1 MNSINVNQTGG
12 FPLTTDVLSY
22 MQNAYK
28 IFNAMS
34 GISGDLII
42 LSGCEVVGNT
52 VSDGVVA
59 IEGEIYHFQGTTLG
73 SHVFIK
79 EVNTSKIFED
89 GSQKTVLVEK
99 VATFGSSTKSY
110 PWESFRRVLS
120 NRQIEEKSFTEETSL
135 LKRLEKLEERV
146 KKTVPLGLVA
156 IWGKPANIPLPEG
169 WREYEPLQGRMA
181 VGQDIADNDLGVI
194 GRTGGEKMH
203 RLTIA
208 EMPSHNHL
216 YKDTITV
223 ENVSYNDRL
232 EILRRGNFLDGWD
245 DIGARIPGAK
255 DQDNNILF
263 YKKRTSEIKGNDQLH
278 NNMPPY
284 RVIRYIEFVGF

>member
-59 IEGEIYHFQGTTLG
+59 IEGEIYPFQGTTLG
-73 SHVFIK
+73 SHVFVK

-89 GSQKTVLVEK
+89 GSQKTVLMEK

-156 IWGKPANIPLPEG
+156 IWDRPALDIPEG
-169 WREYEPLQGRMA
+169 WVEHTEMQGVVPVGYKSNDDSFNRIGTTVGTKEEKVELKNLPNIKLDLENQNGSGFEFLGNNLKNITQWHRGGGTWYENNTQLPKWGKEQGHYLKA
-181 VGQDIADNDLGVI
+181 ILK
-194 GRTGGEKMH
+194 GGEEP
-203 RLTIA
+203 I
-208 EMPSHNHL
+208 
-216 YKDTITV
+216 
-223 ENVSYNDRL
+223 
-232 EILRRGNFLDGWD
+232 
-245 DIGARIPGAK
+245 
-255 DQDNNILF
+255 NNIQPSRIVKF
-263 YKKRTSEIKGNDQLH
+263 
-278 NNMPPY
+278 
-284 RVIRYIEFVGF
+284 IRFVGF

>member
-34 GISGDLII
+34 SISGDLII

-59 IEGEIYHFQGTTLG
+59 IEGEIYPFQGTTLG

-120 NRQIEEKSFTEETSL
+120 SRQIEEKSFTEETSL

-169 WREYEPLQGRMA
+169 WREYEPLRGRMA
-181 VGQDIADNDLGVI
+181 VGQDVADNDLGVI
-194 GRTGGEKMH
+194 GKVGGEKMH
-203 RLTIA
+203 RLTID

-232 EILRRGNFLDGWD
+232 EILRKGNFLDGWD

-284 RVIRYIEFVGF
+284 RVIRFIEFVGF

>member
-59 IEGEIYHFQGTTLG
+59 IEGEIYPFQGTTLG

-110 PWESFRRVLS
+110 PWEGFRRVLS

-156 IWGKPANIPLPEG
+156 IWGKPADAIPIG
-169 WREYEPLQGRMA
+169 WIEYEPMRGYVPVGYRPRDFDFGTLDKTLGERTHILTTGEIPSHKHNVNGRFYLSNDDGGDPDDNPQVSFDQRGTR
-181 VGQDIADNDLGVI
+181 VGERREINAAYMNTFI
-194 GRTGGEKMH
+194 EPTGGNQPH
-203 RLTIA
+203 
-208 EMPSHNHL
+208 
-216 YKDTITV
+216 
-223 ENVSYNDRL
+223 
-232 EILRRGNFLDGWD
+232 
-245 DIGARIPGAK
+245 
-255 DQDNNILF
+255 NNIQP
-263 YKKRTSEIKGNDQLH
+263 S
-278 NNMPPY
+278 
-284 RVIRYIEFVGF
+284 RVVKFIQFVGFDD

>member
-59 IEGEIYHFQGTTLG
+59 IEGEIYPFQGTTLG

-169 WREYEPLQGRMA
+169 WREYEPLRGRMA

-203 RLTIA
+203 RLTID

-232 EILRRGNFLDGWD
+232 EVLRRGNFLDGWD
-245 DIGARIPGAK
+245 DIGARIPGAA

>member
-34 GISGDLII
+34 GISGDLVI
-42 LSGCEVVGNT
+42 LSGCEIVGNT

-59 IEGEIYHFQGTTLG
+59 IEGEIYPFQGTTLG

-120 NRQIEEKSFTEETSL
+120 NRQIEERSFTEETSL
-135 LKRLEKLEERV
+135 LKRLQKLEERV

-169 WREYEPLQGRMA
+169 WREYEPLQGKFP
-181 VGQDIADNDLGVI
+181 I
-194 GRTGGEKMH
+194 GKSNIGIQLSNLMKYKLHEIGYAGGEFEH
-203 RLTIA
+203 QLTID
-208 EMPSHNHL
+208 EMPKHNHN
-216 YKDTITV
+216 YKYSNLVNGVNEDGAE
-223 ENVSYNDRL
+223 ENGGS
-232 EILRRGNFLDGWD
+232 GGWMLNLN
-245 DIGARIPGAK
+245 RMP
-255 DQDNNILF
+255 N
-263 YKKRTSEIKGNDQLH
+263 TSSTNTGNDQFH

-284 RVIRYIEFVGF
+284 RVIRFIEFVGF

>member
-12 FPLTTDVLSY
+12 FPLTTNVLSY

-59 IEGEIYHFQGTTLG
+59 IEGEIYPFQGTTLG

-169 WREYEPLQGRMA
+169 WREYEPLRGRMA

-208 EMPSHNHL
+208 EMPHHNHQQGSESL
-216 YKDTITV
+216 Y
-223 ENVSYNDRL
+223 NSYGGGTYVGKRSWEYD
-232 EILRRGNFLDGWD
+232 DGTTYNTYSGQNTSSVGD
-245 DIGARIPGAK
+245 DQP
-255 DQDNNILF
+255 
-263 YKKRTSEIKGNDQLH
+263 H

-284 RVIRYIEFVGF
+284 RVIRFIEFVGF

>member
-59 IEGEIYHFQGTTLG
+59 IEGEIYPFQGTTLG

-169 WREYEPLQGRMA
+169 WREYEPLRGRMA

-194 GRTGGEKMH
+194 GRTGGEIMH

-208 EMPSHNHL
+208 EMPIHNHGVIFKVANLKYGGKELGERALSL
-216 YKDTITV
+216 YGDNEDTSYRPIT
-223 ENVSYNDRL
+223 
-232 EILRRGNFLDGWD
+232 
-245 DIGARIPGAK
+245 GAGG
-255 DQDNNILF
+255 DQP
-263 YKKRTSEIKGNDQLH
+263 H

-284 RVIRYIEFVGF
+284 RVIRFIEFVGF

>member
-59 IEGEIYHFQGTTLG
+59 IEGEIYPFQGTTLG

-169 WREYEPLQGRMA
+169 WRE
-181 VGQDIADNDLGVI
+181 
-194 GRTGGEKMH
+194 
-203 RLTIA
+203 
-208 EMPSHNHL
+208 
-216 YKDTITV
+216 
-223 ENVSYNDRL
+223 
-232 EILRRGNFLDGWD
+232 
-245 DIGARIPGAK
+245 
-255 DQDNNILF
+255 
-263 YKKRTSEIKGNDQLH
+263 
-278 NNMPPY
+278 
-284 RVIRYIEFVGF
+284 

>member
-59 IEGEIYHFQGTTLG
+59 IEGEIYPFQGTTLG

-135 LKRLEKLEERV
+135 LKRLEK
-146 KKTVPLGLVA
+146 PLGLVA

-169 WREYEPLQGRMA
+169 WREYEPLRGRMA
-181 VGQDIADNDLGVI
+181 VGQDVADNDLGVI
-194 GRTGGEKMH
+194 GKVGGEKMH
-203 RLTIA
+203 RLTID

-216 YKDTITV
+216 YKDTVTV

>member
-59 IEGEIYHFQGTTLG
+59 IEGEIYPFQGTTLG
-73 SHVFIK
+73 SHVFVK

-110 PWESFRRVLS
+110 PWEGFRRVLS

-169 WREYEPLQGRMA
+169 WQEYEPLRGRMA
-181 VGQDIADNDLGVI
+181 VGQDFADNDLGVI

-208 EMPSHNHL
+208 EMPAHSHKQGSEAL
-216 YKDTITV
+216 YNLFGGGYYIG
-223 ENVSYNDRL
+223 DRHWGGDSG
-232 EILRRGNFLDGWD
+232 INTYTNQNTSQVGG
-245 DIGARIPGAK
+245 
-255 DQDNNILF
+255 DQP
-263 YKKRTSEIKGNDQLH
+263 H

-284 RVIRYIEFVGF
+284 RVIRFIEFVGF

>member
-59 IEGEIYHFQGTTLG
+59 IEGEIYPFQGTTLG

-208 EMPSHNHL
+208 EMPIHNHGVFFKVANLKYGGTELDERALSL
-216 YKDTITV
+216 YGDNEDISYRPIT
-223 ENVSYNDRL
+223 
-232 EILRRGNFLDGWD
+232 
-245 DIGARIPGAK
+245 GAGG
-255 DQDNNILF
+255 DQP
-263 YKKRTSEIKGNDQLH
+263 H

-284 RVIRYIEFVGF
+284 RVIRFIEFVGF

>member
-59 IEGEIYHFQGTTLG
+59 IEGEIYPFQGTTLG

-169 WREYEPLQGRMA
+169 WQEYEPLRGRMA
-181 VGQDIADNDLGVI
+181 VGQDITDNDLGVI

-208 EMPSHNHL
+208 EMPLHNHQQGSESL
-216 YKDTITV
+216 YNFYGGGNYIGGRNWVVGHLDTYSLQ
-223 ENVSYNDRL
+223 N
-232 EILRRGNFLDGWD
+232 
-245 DIGARIPGAK
+245 
-255 DQDNNILF
+255 
-263 YKKRTSEIKGNDQLH
+263 TSEMGGDQPH

-284 RVIRYIEFVGF
+284 RVIRFIEFVGF

>member
-59 IEGEIYHFQGTTLG
+59 IEGEIYPFQGTTLG

-110 PWESFRRVLS
+110 PWESFRRVLN

-156 IWGKPANIPLPEG
+156 IWDRPASDIPEG
-169 WREYEPLQGRMA
+169 WVEHTEMQGVVP
-181 VGQDIADNDLGVI
+181 VGYKSNDDSFNRIGTTVGTKEEKVELKNLPNIKLNLENQNGSGFEILGDNLKNITSWHRGGGQWAEGHHLPEWGKEQGDYLKAI
-194 GRTGGEKMH
+194 LKGGEEP
-203 RLTIA
+203 I
-208 EMPSHNHL
+208 
-216 YKDTITV
+216 
-223 ENVSYNDRL
+223 
-232 EILRRGNFLDGWD
+232 
-245 DIGARIPGAK
+245 
-255 DQDNNILF
+255 NNIQPSRIVKF
-263 YKKRTSEIKGNDQLH
+263 
-278 NNMPPY
+278 
-284 RVIRYIEFVGF
+284 IRFVGF

>member
-59 IEGEIYHFQGTTLG
+59 IEGEIYPFQGTTLG

-169 WREYEPLQGRMA
+169 WREYEPLRGKFP
-181 VGQDIADNDLGVI
+181 I
-194 GRTGGEKMH
+194 GKSNIGIQLSNLMKYKLHEIGYAGGE
-203 RLTIA
+203 
-208 EMPSHNHL
+208 
-216 YKDTITV
+216 
-223 ENVSYNDRL
+223 
-232 EILRRGNFLDGWD
+232 F
-245 DIGARIPGAK
+245 
-255 DQDNNILF
+255 
-263 YKKRTSEIKGNDQLH
+263 
-278 NNMPPY
+278 
-284 RVIRYIEFVGF
+284 

>member
-59 IEGEIYHFQGTTLG
+59 IEGEIYPFQGTTLG
-73 SHVFIK
+73 SYVFIK

-169 WREYEPLQGRMA
+169 WREYEPLRGRMA

-208 EMPSHNHL
+208 EMPRHNHQIP
-216 YKDTITV
+216 YRETKDDSGTGGDGT
-223 ENVSYNDRL
+223 EFSTGTGNLHESYHT
-232 EILRRGNFLDGWD
+232 GG
-245 DIGARIPGAK
+245 
-255 DQDNNILF
+255 DQP
-263 YKKRTSEIKGNDQLH
+263 H

-284 RVIRYIEFVGF
+284 RVIRFIEFVGF

>member
-34 GISGDLII
+34 GISGDLVI
-42 LSGCEVVGNT
+42 LSGCEIVGNT

-59 IEGEIYHFQGTTLG
+59 IEGEIYPFQGTTLG

-169 WREYEPLQGRMA
+169 WREYEPLRGRMA
-181 VGQDIADNDLGVI
+181 VGQDITDNDLGVI

-208 EMPSHNHL
+208 EMPHHNHQQGSESL
-216 YKDTITV
+216 Y
-223 ENVSYNDRL
+223 NSYGGGTYVGKRSWEYD
-232 EILRRGNFLDGWD
+232 DGTTYNTYSGQNTSSVGD
-245 DIGARIPGAK
+245 DQP
-255 DQDNNILF
+255 
-263 YKKRTSEIKGNDQLH
+263 H

-284 RVIRYIEFVGF
+284 RVIRFIEFVGF

>member
-42 LSGCEVVGNT
+42 LSRCEVVGNT

-59 IEGEIYHFQGTTLG
+59 IEGEVYPFQGTTLG

-110 PWESFRRVLS
+110 PWTNFKRVLS

-169 WREYEPLQGRMA
+169 WREYEPLRGRMA
-181 VGQDIADNDLGVI
+181 VGYDPNGNSGYRLEQILFA
-194 GRTGGEKMH
+194 GGELEH

-208 EMPSHNHL
+208 EIPSHRHS
-216 YKDTITV
+216 YQDTIAL
-223 ENVSYNDRL
+223 ENRS
-232 EILRRGNFLDGWD
+232 ERRWFSNFQSEDMGR
-245 DIGARIPGAK
+245 GFPGAA
-255 DQDNNILF
+255 DSDNNVRF
-263 YKKRTSEIKGNDQLH
+263 YANRETLVKGDDQPH

>member
-59 IEGEIYHFQGTTLG
+59 IEGEIYPFQGTTLG

-110 PWESFRRVLS
+110 PWESFRRVLN

-169 WREYEPLQGRMA
+169 WREYEPLRGRMA
-181 VGQDIADNDLGVI
+181 VGYDPNGNSSYRLEQILFAGGELEHTLTVAEMPKLTIPYKDIYYSENGGTVYIHGGVGSGDTDHDNRGLEMD
-194 GRTGGEKMH
+194 RTTIFSGGEK
-203 RLTIA
+203 
-208 EMPSHNHL
+208 P
-216 YKDTITV
+216 
-223 ENVSYNDRL
+223 
-232 EILRRGNFLDGWD
+232 
-245 DIGARIPGAK
+245 
-255 DQDNNILF
+255 
-263 YKKRTSEIKGNDQLH
+263 H

-284 RVIRYIEFVGF
+284 RVIRFIEFVGF